1 MPNLNWRERL
11 KKGKELVVQSCS
23 RYVCAMVRDHDAAC
37 FESCPRDGGRAWQIM
52 VTWQHSL
59 RERIQGLTFSSEE
72 EADLWIKSNSL
83 SWRARN
89 DRSVLDGR
97 ATWASKRAI
106 NPRNGISIRQT
117 AMNREQLR
125 EIEIRSLR
133 DQLAQLSKK
142 VAAASHV
149 PSGGV
154 VER

>member
-1 MPNLNWRERL
+1 
-11 KKGKELVVQSCS
+11 
-23 RYVCAMVRDHDAAC
+23 
-37 FESCPRDGGRAWQIM
+37 M

-83 SWRARN
+83 SWRAAERQTT
-89 DRSVLDGR
+89 R
-97 ATWASKRAI
+97 AASYLGIKARTMAK
-106 NPRNGISIRQT
+106 NGISIRQT

-142 VAAASHV
+142 VAAPKSR
-149 PSGGV
+149 PETV
-154 VER
+154 V